1 MARVPYVDD
10 AGNPQLK
17 PIADRIRAERGGRL
31 LNLYRALLNN
41 PQLADAWRQLFT
53 VIRQQCE
60 LPARERELVIMAI
73 AVMNGADYEY
83 RHHAPIALAAGL
95 TQAQLDALPRWR
107 EATAFEARDRAVLA
121 YAEAMTR
128 EVHVADAVF
137 QAVAHWFGPRQ
148 MVELTATIGGYNLV
162 SRVLEALQV
171 DHE

>member
-60 LPARERELVIMAI
+60 LPSRERELVIMAI

-83 RHHAPIALAAGL
+83 SHHAPIALAAGL

-107 EATAFEARDRAVLA
+107 DATVFDARDCAVLA

-128 EVHVADAVF
+128 EVHVAEAVF

>member
-10 AGNPQLK
+10 ASNPQLK
-17 PIADRIRAERGGRL
+17 PVADRIRAERGGRL
-31 LNLYRALLNN
+31 LNLYRVLLNN
-41 PQLADAWRQLFT
+41 PQLADAWRHLFT

-60 LPARERELVIMAI
+60 LPARDRELVIMAI

-83 RHHAPIALAAGL
+83 SHHAPIALGAGL
-95 TQAQLDALPRWR
+95 TQAQLDALPHWR
-107 EATAFEARDRAVLA
+107 DATVFDTRDRAVLA

-137 QAVAHWFGPRQ
+137 EAVAGWFGPRQ

-162 SRVLEALQV
+162 SRVLEALKV

>member
-10 AGNPQLK
+10 AGNPELK
-17 PIADRIRAERGGRL
+17 PVADRIRAERGGRL

-60 LPARERELVIMAI
+60 LPARDRELVIMAI

-83 RHHAPIALAAGL
+83 SHHAPIALAAGL
-95 TQAQLDALPRWR
+95 TQAQLDALPHWR
-107 EATAFEARDRAVLA
+107 HATAFDARDRAVLA

-137 QAVAHWFGPRQ
+137 EAVARWFGPRQ